1 MSESMTLLQSGS
13 VLMFLAYAT
22 VEGRANPSAPT
33 WGHVDVQG
41 PCCCWDQT
49 NLSGLYCH
57 PGPWWHQCQAPVW
70 VHGPTASRVC
80 DDVRGSC
87 YYWRPWEIW
96 PPWPGCLRTNLASQG
111 PLQWENWPSLLLR
124 ELAPKVWGGKA
135 LMALRELHTHIP
147 ATANVCRRA
156 CPCLC
161 HASRE
166 AGPDPEAWGWG
177 WQ

>member
-1 MSESMTLLQSGS
+1 MLPQKAIQIL
-13 VLMFLAYAT
+13 V
-22 VEGRANPSAPT
+22 PT

-49 NLSGLYCH
+49 NLSGLHCH
-57 PGPWWHQCQAPVW
+57 PRPWWHQCQAPVW

-87 YYWRPWEIW
+87 YYWWPWEIW
-96 PPWPGCLRTNLASQG
+96 PPWPGCLRTSLASQG

-124 ELAPKVWGGKA
+124 ELAPKVWGRRA
-135 LMALRELHTHIP
+135 LMALRELHTP
-147 ATANVCRRA
+147 QPLQMCVGELALDFAMQA
-156 CPCLC
+156 GK
-161 HASRE
+161 

-177 WQ
+177 